1 MQEISNITKENEIDV
16 IYGMMNLREERELAR
31 ASVKYILTDMSD
43 IRRSFIRLG
52 FHLYK
57 FERMRYYEDFGYTS
71 IVEFAEKNLGLSKTQ
86 VSVYKNIYV
95 QFGFDAEHSSVAK
108 MWLDDKYKQYSYSQ
122 LREMLSM
129 SEENR
134 KQVNPDMSIEQ
145 IRELKKNKVA
155 ISQPEKKR
163 FDYDK
168 CMSLTGA
175 AKQKYVC
182 SRDKK
187 GSVRIQMFNID
198 GSEINIP
205 GLTNVWADLLE
216 YKDGCISIRMW
227 NHAIGETL
235 KQLENNC

>member
-1 MQEISNITKENEIDV
+1 MQEINSMTKESELDV
-16 IYGMMNLREERELAR
+16 VYGMLNLREERELAR

-52 FHLYK
+52 FHLYE
-57 FERMRYYEDFGYTS
+57 FERMHYYEDFGYTS

-86 VSVYKNIYV
+86 VSVYKNIYL
-95 QFGFDAEHSSVAK
+95 QFGFYEEHSSVPK

-155 ISQPEKKR
+155 ISQPEMKR
-163 FDYDK
+163 FDNDK
-168 CMSLTGA
+168 YKSLTGA
-175 AKQKYVC
+175 AKQKYVSTRNEKC
-182 SRDKK
+182 VVHIKIFSR
-187 GSVRIQMFNID
+187 D
-198 GSEINIP
+198 GSEIDIP
-205 GLTNVWADLLE
+205 RVTNVIVDLLE
-216 YKDGCISIRMW
+216 YKDGCIMIRLW
-227 NHAIGETL
+227 NDEAM

>member
-1 MQEISNITKENEIDV
+1 
-16 IYGMMNLREERELAR
+16 
-31 ASVKYILTDMSD
+31 
-43 IRRSFIRLG
+43 
-52 FHLYK
+52 
-57 FERMRYYEDFGYTS
+57 
-71 IVEFAEKNLGLSKTQ
+71 
-86 VSVYKNIYV
+86 
-95 QFGFDAEHSSVAK
+95 

-168 CMSLTGA
+168 CMSLTGV

>member
-1 MQEISNITKENEIDV
+1 MQEINSMTKESELDV
-16 IYGMMNLREERELAR
+16 VYGMLNLREERELAR

-52 FHLYK
+52 FHLYE
-57 FERMRYYEDFGYTS
+57 FERMHYYEDFGYTS
-71 IVEFAEKNLGLSKTQ
+71 IVEFAKENLGLSKTQ
-86 VSVYKNIYV
+86 VSVYKNIYL
-95 QFGFDAEHSSVAK
+95 QFGFYEEHSSVPK

-155 ISQPEKKR
+155 ISQPEMKR
-163 FDYDK
+163 FDNDK
-168 CMSLTGA
+168 YKSLTGV
-175 AKQKYVC
+175 AKQKYVSTRNEKC
-182 SRDKK
+182 VVHIKIFSR
-187 GSVRIQMFNID
+187 D
-198 GSEINIP
+198 GSEIDIP
-205 GLTNVWADLLE
+205 RVTNVIVDLLE
-216 YKDGCISIRMW
+216 YKDGCIMIRLW
-227 NHAIGETL
+227 NDEAM